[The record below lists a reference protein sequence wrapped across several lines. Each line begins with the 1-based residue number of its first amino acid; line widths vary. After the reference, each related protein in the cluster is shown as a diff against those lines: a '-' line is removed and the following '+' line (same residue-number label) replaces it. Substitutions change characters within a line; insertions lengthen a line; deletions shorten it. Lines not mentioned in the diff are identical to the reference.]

1 MRAVLLWKLI
11 DLCSCGLKNYYMKKF
26 FFVLIISARSIFSFA
41 QSYIPVRNDNRF
53 KVKPVALVEAYGF
66 NLSDVRIL
74 PGTPFANAELKDSAY
89 LMKLEPNR
97 LLSRFYKNAHL
108 PIKGE
113 VYGGW
118 ESSGLSGHTLGH
130 YLSAISMMY
139 ASTGNQKF
147 KNRVDYI
154 VSELARCQ
162 TARKTGYVGAIPN
175 EDSIFYRVS
184 TGDIH
189 SGGFDLNGG
198 WSPWYTVHKVMA
210 GLVDAYLYCGN
221 QQALKVACGMADWT
235 GNILKN
241 LNDEQIQKMLRCE
254 YGGMNDVLAYLYAIT
269 GKQMY
274 LGLANKFYDNFVM
287 EPLRKHEDSL
297 QNKHANTNIPKGVG
311 AETIYLWSGSVRDST
326 IGAFMWRTIVDHHI
340 YANGGEG
347 NYEYL
352 GPEDQLSDRLS
363 DDNTETC
370 PSYNMLKLTR
380 QLFSLHPTAKLGD
393 FYERTLIDHILAT
406 QDPETGMFCY
416 FVPLRSG
423 GKKDFSDEFNTFT
436 CCVGTGMENHSKYG
450 ECIFYEGKSDSSLYV
465 NMFIPAMLN
474 WRARQAK
481 ITVTSSELDGDD
493 IYLSVGLQ
501 KPQHFMIKLRK
512 PHWSDS
518 FSVMVGGKEV
528 PTTLDKDGF
537 VEVDRT
543 WKNGDKIT
551 YRLKRTLY
559 AETMPDNKKRIA
571 LFYGPVLLAGDLGD
585 TMPDPVMG
593 TPVLL
598 TDNKNVSDWVKPVDI
613 KNLVFRTSNV
623 GQPFDTELQPF
634 YSYDKNHY
642 MVYWD
647 YFTPSEWS
655 VRKEEYIAAKERE
668 KDLDIRSTDVFRIG
682 EMQPERDHN
691 LSTSGESYVSEAF
704 GKHGREARSG
714 GQFSFDMKVD
724 GSANDSLVVTYIGA
738 DKQRRFDILIDGKLL
753 LTETLPADKVN
764 DKFYDKIYA
773 IPKEYLSGKNSV
785 RITFDAKYRSTAG
798 RVFGVRVIR

>member
-1 MRAVLLWKLI
+1 MKQFCFLI
-11 DLCSCGLKNYYMKKF
+11 FILVN
-26 FFVLIISARSIFSFA
+26 SICAFA
-41 QSYIPVRNDNRF
+41 QSYIPVRNDKRF
-53 KVKPVALVEAYGF
+53 KVRPVAPIDAYGF

-74 PGTPFANAELKDSAY
+74 PGTRFANAELKDSAY
-89 LMKLEPNR
+89 LMELEPDR

-108 PIKGE
+108 PTKGE
-113 VYGGW
+113 EYGGW

-139 ASTGNQKF
+139 ASTGDQEF
-147 KNRVDYI
+147 KDRVDYI

-162 TARKTGYVGAIPN
+162 AARKTGYVGAIPN

-184 TGDIH
+184 IGDIH

-198 WSPWYTVHKVMA
+198 WSPWYTMHKVMA
-210 GLVDAYLYCGN
+210 GLVDAYLYCSN
-221 QQALKVACGMADWT
+221 QQALRIACGMADWV
-235 GNILKN
+235 GNILKG

-269 GKQMY
+269 GKHKY
-274 LGLANKFYDNFVM
+274 LNLANKFYDNFVM
-287 EPLRKHEDSL
+287 EPLSKHQDSL

-311 AETIYLWSGSVRDST
+311 AETVYIWSGSERDSAV
-326 IGAFMWRTIVDHHI
+326 GGFMWRTIVGHHI

-406 QDPETGMFCY
+406 QNPQTGMFCY
-416 FVPLRSG
+416 FVPLRTG
-423 GKKDFSDEFNTFT
+423 GQKDFSDEFNTFT

-450 ECIFYEGKSDSSLYV
+450 ECIFYEGRVDSSLYV
-465 NMFIPAMLN
+465 NIFIPARLN
-474 WRARQAK
+474 WQTRQAK
-481 ITVTSSELDGDD
+481 ITITSSELESDD
-493 IYLSVGLQ
+493 IAISVALK
-501 KPQHFMIKLRK
+501 KPQRFTIKLRK
-512 PHWSDS
+512 PHWSDG
-518 FSVMVGGKEV
+518 FSVIVNGKEISGK
-528 PTTLDKDGF
+528 LDEDGF
-537 VEVDRT
+537 VEVERT
-543 WKNGDKIT
+543 WKSGDEIV

-559 AETMPDNKKRIA
+559 AQAMPDNKKRIA
-571 LFYGPVLLAGDLGD
+571 VFYGPVLLAGDLGD
-585 TMPDPVMG
+585 TMPDPVIG

-598 TDNKNVSDWVKPVDI
+598 TTDRKVQNWIKPVDI
-613 KNLVFRTSNV
+613 KNLTFRTSGV
-623 GQPFDTELQPF
+623 GQPFDTELRPF
-634 YSYDKNHY
+634 YSYYKNHY

-655 VRKEEYIAAKERE
+655 VRKAEYIAAKERE
-668 KDLDIRSTDVFRIG
+668 KDLDMRSVDVFRIG
-682 EMQPERDHN
+682 EMQPERDHH
-691 LSTSGESYVSEAF
+691 LSVSGESYVSEAF

-714 GQFSFDMKVD
+714 GRFSFDMKVD
-724 GSANDSLVVTYIGA
+724 NSAGDSLVVTYIGA
-738 DKQRRFDILIDGKLL
+738 DKERKFDILIDDKLL
-753 LTETLPADKVN
+753 LTETLSSAKAGDA
-764 DKFYDKIYA
+764 FYDKVYA
-773 IPKEYLSGKNSV
+773 IPKEYISGKKSV

-798 RVFGVRVIR
+798 RVFGVRIIR

>member
-1 MRAVLLWKLI
+1 
-11 DLCSCGLKNYYMKKF
+11 MKKIC
-26 FFVLIISARSIFSFA
+26 FVMLILAKGIFSFA

-53 KVKPVALVEAYGF
+53 KMKPVVPVEAYGF

-89 LMKLEPNR
+89 LLKLEPNR

-108 PIKGE
+108 PIKE
-113 VYGGW
+113 KEYGGW

-130 YLSAISMMY
+130 YLSAISMLY
-139 ASTGNQKF
+139 ASTGNKEF
-147 KNRVDYI
+147 KERVDYI

-162 TARKTGYVGAIPN
+162 AARNTGYVGAIPN

-184 TGDIH
+184 IGDIH

-221 QQALKVACGMADWT
+221 RQALKVACAMADWA

-241 LNDEQIQKMLRCE
+241 LNEEQIQKMLRCE

-269 GKQMY
+269 GKQNY
-274 LGLANKFYDNFVM
+274 LDLANKFYDNFVM
-287 EPLRKHEDSL
+287 EPLSKHQDSL
-297 QNKHANTNIPKGVG
+297 QNKHANTNIPKGIG
-311 AETIYLWSGSVRDST
+311 AETIYFWSGSERDST
-326 IGAFMWRTIVDHHI
+326 IGGFMWRTITEHHI
-340 YANGGEG
+340 YANGGAG

-352 GPEDQLSDRLS
+352 GPEDKLSDRLS

-393 FYERTLIDHILAT
+393 FYEKTLLNHILAT
-406 QDPETGMFCY
+406 QNPETGMFCY

-423 GKKDFSDEFNTFT
+423 GKKEFSDEFNTFT
-436 CCVGTGMENHSKYG
+436 CCVGTGMENHVKYG
-450 ECIFYEGKSDSSLYV
+450 EGIFYEGKDDNSLYV
-465 NMFIPAMLN
+465 NMFIPARLN
-474 WRARQAK
+474 WRARQTK
-481 ITVTSSELDGDD
+481 VTILSSELDGDD
-493 IYLSVGLQ
+493 IPISVELQ
-501 KPQHFMIKLRK
+501 KPQAFTLKLRK
-512 PHWSDS
+512 PYWSTD
-518 FSVMVGGKEV
+518 FSITVNGKEV
-528 PTTLDKDGF
+528 AGNLNKDGF
-537 VEVDRT
+537 VEVKRT
-543 WKNGDKIT
+543 WKNGDKIV
-551 YRLKRTLY
+551 YSLKRTLY
-559 AETMPDNKKRIA
+559 AEAMPDNNKRIA

-585 TMPDPVMG
+585 TIPDPVIG

-598 TDNKNVSDWVKPVDI
+598 TANRNVEDWVKPLSTKD
-613 KNLVFRTSNV
+613 LAFGMSNV
-623 GQPFDTELQPF
+623 GKPFDAELKPF
-634 YSYDKNHY
+634 YSYYKNHY

-655 VRKEEYIAAKERE
+655 VRKAEYIAAKERE
-668 KDLDIRSTDVFRIG
+668 KELDVRSVDIFRIG

-691 LSTSGESYVSEAF
+691 LSASGDSYVSEAF

-714 GQFSFDMKVD
+714 GQFSFDMKVS
-724 GSANDSLVVTYIGA
+724 GNANDSLMVIYLGA
-738 DKQRRFDILIDGKLL
+738 DKQRKFDILIDGKLL
-753 LTETLPADKVN
+753 LTETLPRDKAN
-764 DKFYDKIYA
+764 DVFYEKVYA
-773 IPKEYLSGKNSV
+773 IPAEYTKDKKNM

-798 RVFGVRVIR
+798 RVFGVRIIN